1 MKKVGIM
8 GGTFNP
14 IHNAHLILAQEAY
27 YQFELDKVLFMPTKN
42 PPHKKKQDLASDE
55 HRKNMISVA
64 INENPNFE
72 LSTFEM
78 DREGTTYTAETL
90 RLLHHMDKDTE
101 YYFILGGD
109 SLMNITSWREP
120 EAIFSMATIVAAARN
135 GFTKTEIDKQ
145 CSMLERE
152 YHATIFRLEIPT
164 IEISSKFIRER
175 CASNES
181 IRYYVPETVFEYI
194 NQHKLY
200 M

>member
-8 GGTFNP
+8 GGSFNP
-14 IHNAHLILAQEAY
+14 IHNAHLILAEEAY

-42 PPHKKKQDLASDE
+42 PPHKKKQELASDE

-64 INENPNFE
+64 IKENPNFE
-72 LSTFEM
+72 LSTLELN
-78 DREGTTYTAETL
+78 REGTTYTAETL
-90 RLLHHMDKDTE
+90 RILQQMDKDTE

-109 SLMNITSWREP
+109 SLMEILTWREP
-120 EAIFSMATIVAAARN
+120 EAIFSMATIIAAARN
-135 GFTKTEIDKQ
+135 GYTENEIAEQ
-145 CSMLERE
+145 HSMLERE
-152 YHATIFRLEIPT
+152 YHATILRLKIPT
-164 IEISSKFIRER
+164 IEISSKFIRKR
-175 CASNES
+175 CKSKDS